1 VKSEKPVIKD
11 GSRRTPL
18 PLPGTSLG
26 TSVLLESIRIGFRPR
41 APVPAYLCLGRD
53 EKSAALVEFDW
64 DLDEAEDLREDFGL
78 GFFGV
83 LDEEGV
89 VNLEKDLAYIC
100 SPDLE

>member
-1 VKSEKPVIKD
+1 
-11 GSRRTPL
+11 
-18 PLPGTSLG
+18 
-26 TSVLLESIRIGFRPR
+26 
-41 APVPAYLCLGRD
+41 
-53 EKSAALVEFDW
+53 LVEFDW

>member
-53 EKSAALVEFDW
+53 DEATASVEFDR
-64 DLDEAEDLREDFGL
+64 DLDEAEDLREDFRL
-78 GFFGV
+78 GFFWV

-89 VNLEKDLAYIC
+89 VDLQKNLTAIG
-100 SPDLE
+100 SPDLK